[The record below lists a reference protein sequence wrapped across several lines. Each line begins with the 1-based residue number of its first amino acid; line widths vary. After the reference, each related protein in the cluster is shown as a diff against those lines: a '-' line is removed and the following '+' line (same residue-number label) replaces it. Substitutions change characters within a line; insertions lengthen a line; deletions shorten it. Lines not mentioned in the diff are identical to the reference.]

1 MLNEAQQKQLIIFNH
16 FLKEASMKNAGSK
29 KYEEI
34 SLLTLTAK
42 NIKKKYLLNRLKLL
56 VIDLK

>member
-1 MLNEAQQKQLIIFNH
+1 MLNKEQKKQLSVFNN

-34 SLLTLTAK
+34 SLLTLTA
-42 NIKKKYLLNRLKLL
+42 YRLRLEDTL
-56 VIDLK
+56 YVLTT